1 MKLHWGTGIAIAF
14 LLFAAGILTMVAIS
28 MNREVDL
35 VSDDYYQQEL
45 RHQNQIESTKRSNV
59 LAEQPTIGV
68 SASTVTVKLP
78 GVFSASSTAGTITFY
93 RPADRKKDFVVPLKL
108 DSSSSQIVRTPSLQ
122 KGLWRVKVRWTQ
134 QNQTYYHEEPI
145 MIQ

>member
-14 LLFAAGILTMVAIS
+14 VLFAAGILTMVIIS

-35 VSDDYYQQEL
+35 VSDDYYLQEL
-45 RHQNQIESTKRSNV
+45 RHQDQIENTKRSNV
-59 LAEQPTIGV
+59 LAEQPSIGV
-68 SASTVTVKLP
+68 SASAVTVKLP
-78 GVFSASSTAGTITFY
+78 GAFSASSAAGTITFY
-93 RPADRKKDFVVPLKL
+93 RPADRKKDFILPLRL
-108 DSSSSQIVRTPSLQ
+108 DSSSSQIVHTASLQ